1 MVYTLVMTHT
11 LVIVYTLVM
20 THTLAYCQ
28 TSIIHNTL
36 PWMTTHKEYTSLKPC
51 QGKTQ
56 WDKNQWQRKKSTV
69 FLWTFKCFWIAS
81 LKPCKGKSSG
91 IQLSKGKRVQL
102 AHILQSIYSPSW
114 VHRSSSVNEKVLM
127 STHANIMNNL
137 LYCLSCHMTISAWHQ
152 YHLSSGEY

>member
-36 PWMTTHKEYTSLKPC
+36 PWMTAHKEYISLKPC

-69 FLWTFKCFWIAS
+69 FL
-81 LKPCKGKSSG
+81 
-91 IQLSKGKRVQL
+91 
-102 AHILQSIYSPSW
+102 
-114 VHRSSSVNEKVLM
+114 
-127 STHANIMNNL
+127 
-137 LYCLSCHMTISAWHQ
+137 
-152 YHLSSGEY
+152 